1 MTTVEREY
9 TDKER
14 AEIIDELTADVAPK
28 TSEARSY
35 VALCLNGKTWELV
48 GKVEA
53 VSSEQAVRKTVQER
67 EQEATFVAVP
77 SRSWQPV
84 TVSVKTTTSVVV
96 EPSV

>member
-1 MTTVEREY
+1 MTTVREY
-9 TDKER
+9 TERER

-35 VALCLNGKTWELV
+35 VVLRLNGRAWELV
-48 GKVEA
+48 VEVEA
-53 VSSEQAVRKTVQER
+53 VSSEQAVRKAVQER

-77 SRSWQPV
+77 SRSWRPV